1 MRKTMSLLK
10 PTFIIHSISIGIV
23 ESASCLNFGNNFPM
37 EFQSEKKQNQGFGNV
52 TGNENTLSELKTL
65 LSDKGDF
72 RLASE
77 NGEEIPEWLQ
87 VLMDKKMEES

>member
-1 MRKTMSLLK
+1 MSLLK

-65 LSDKGDF
+65 LNDKGDF
-72 RLASE
+72 RLASSKD
-77 NGEEIPEWLQ
+77 EEIPEWLQ
-87 VLMDKKMEES
+87 ILIDQKMNDN